1 MEKTNLGFQALRN
14 RVEDGRYKVGIWMII
29 HPFLCMK
36 LSEIRIYCVAREIL
50 FYTL

>member
-1 MEKTNLGFQALRN
+1 MEKTNLRYQALRN
-14 RVEDGRYKVGIWMII
+14 RVEDETYKVGIWMII
-29 HPFLCMK
+29 HPFICIK